1 MTVPFP
7 NAWADAWDSYEYAKT
22 AEGQSPN
29 SVRTRR
35 SSVLRLARA
44 YPDREPETIT
54 RRDIERHITA
64 IRKRLKPVTV
74 FSAFHDLRSFFGWLA
89 QDART
94 ANIMEGMKI
103 KTPGMADVPV
113 LSEAELRALI
123 GACKGDGI
131 IALRDKAII
140 LLFLETGIR
149 RMELTNLMLSDVNIK
164 EGTCYIRRGKVEGR
178 GLPSSAQR
186 PRMRSG
192 NTCAW

>member
-1 MTVPFP
+1 MSSPNISATSGRTLDGRKGTEQPVRRAPRGAEKVTVPFP

-94 ANIMEGMKI
+94 ANIREQP
-103 KTPGMADVPV
+103 T
-113 LSEAELRALI
+113 SWRE
-123 GACKGDGI
+123 
-131 IALRDKAII
+131 
-140 LLFLETGIR
+140 
-149 RMELTNLMLSDVNIK
+149 
-164 EGTCYIRRGKVEGR
+164 
-178 GLPSSAQR
+178 
-186 PRMRSG
+186 
-192 NTCAW
+192 